1 MLLVMFI
8 TFYYVEFCQVYLS
21 FSIRNASVSN
31 FSVCSVGG
39 VKNAKYEIS
48 KSTIYF
54 PIVKYVLITKI

>member
-31 FSVCSVGG
+31 FSVCSVFCS
-39 VKNAKYEIS
+39 VKCLFLAD
-48 KSTIYF
+48 TV
-54 PIVKYVLITKI
+54 IVSVEKEAT